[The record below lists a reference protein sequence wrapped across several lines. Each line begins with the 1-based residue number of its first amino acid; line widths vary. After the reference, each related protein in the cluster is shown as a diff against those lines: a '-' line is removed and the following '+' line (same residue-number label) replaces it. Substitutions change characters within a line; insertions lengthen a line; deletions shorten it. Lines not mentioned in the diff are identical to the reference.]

1 MTTRNPINPFAIM
14 KALPFDITNLIDEFI
29 GEEDKKELFKK
40 TILDSVE
47 FDEKLDKKYIYQEDY
62 EWEKEIRDK
71 LIYGGFVPNKCSVN
85 FYDGEDE
92 RRVSYLECYGNG
104 QSHKYDFTL
113 LVFSDNEIKEIMYDW
128 SNDANNLCYVET
140 KTLKDYLRCCGINL
154 SIEQIDSMKDYNNEI
169 GLSILND
176 LVHNHLID
184 NTIDFAEFMME
195 KGNRGET
202 LDILWGD
209 CFTMSDM
216 DDGGVFVLMN

>member
-1 MTTRNPINPFAIM
+1 MTTRNPINPFAIL

-29 GEEDKKELFKK
+29 GEDDKKELFME
-40 TILDSVE
+40 TFLHGTE
-47 FDEKLDKKYIYQEDY
+47 FNDKLDKRYVYQEDY
-62 EWEKEIRDK
+62 GWEKEIRDK
-71 LIYGGFVPNKCSVN
+71 LIYEGCAINKSSVN

-92 RRVSYLECYGNG
+92 RRVSYLECYGD
-104 QSHKYDFTL
+104 SSTHKYDFTL

-140 KTLKDYLRCCGINL
+140 KTLKDYLRSCGINL
-154 SIEQIDSMKDYNNEI
+154 LIDQIDSMKDYNNEI

-195 KGNRGET
+195 KGNREET
-202 LDILWGD
+202 LEILWGD
-209 CFTMSDM
+209 CFLTCEMED
-216 DDGGVFVLMN
+216 GVFVLKQ